1 MELSDPLTVAAL
13 LALIFIAAVL
23 YSSVGHGGA
32 SGYLAAMA
40 LMGLA
45 PAVMKPAA
53 LSMNVV
59 VAGLV
64 FVRLTKAGHFDW
76 KAGHFDW
83 RLFLPFALG
92 SIPQAAIGG
101 VYTLTDHTYRIL
113 VGLALLVAAARLF
126 LEQRDT
132 RPRSR
137 PPVWLS
143 IGVGAVLGLL
153 SGLSGVGGGIY
164 LSPLLLFLGWTAM
177 RDNAAIAAAFIVVNS
192 IAGLAG
198 YAMAGHAWPAGIP
211 GYLVAAF
218 LGGLIGS
225 ELAVR
230 RLAPV
235 QLKKLLGIVLVIA
248 GSKMIA
254 TA

>member
-76 KAGHFDW
+76 

-92 SIPQAAIGG
+92 SIPLAAIGG
-101 VYTLTDHTYRIL
+101 AYTLADHTYRIL